1 MFSQR
6 RGKNISSRGP
16 PFSRSNPFSSFLG
29 RMESRSKESYI
40 TVIRK
45 SGQDSVKF
53 AKPFQFS
60 WPKQINSEVCAKE
73 RNIVS
78 CSTTTI

>member
-16 PFSRSNPFSSFLG
+16 PFSRSNPFTSFLG

-45 SGQDSVKF
+45 SGQDNFPGQNKLIVRSAPKRETLYP
-53 AKPFQFS
+53 AAMKPIFF
-60 WPKQINSEVCAKE
+60 
-73 RNIVS
+73 
-78 CSTTTI
+78 